1 MRLKQFFPLKVSEVP
16 YFFFFFF
23 TSVLT
28 ELLLSLLIYKF
39 SMYSLRTLYLSR
51 AENWSVTNP
60 IYAIIV
66 LLKPY
71 WLKKSY

>member
-16 YFFFFFF
+16 YFFFFFYISPHRITTFF
-23 TSVLT
+23 TNIQIFNV
-28 ELLLSLLIYKF
+28 F
-39 SMYSLRTLYLSR
+39 SKNI